1 MTQFQIAHVSIRV
14 ADAVILQAVVFL
26 AIASFAGSLLKIF
39 QLLRSF
45 EDCNLAIIVLTA
57 GALTIRGARLALLE
71 TDAVELTALS
81 TFAVAVLYLLGDF

>member
-26 AIASFAGSLLKIF
+26 AIASFAGGLLKIF
-39 QLLRSF
+39 QLLCSF

-57 GALTIRGARLALLE
+57 RALTIWGARLALLE
-71 TDAVELTALS
+71 TYAVELTALS
-81 TFAVAVLYLLGDF
+81 TFAVAVLYLLRDL